1 MTQNL
6 TESAMEGRANAYA
19 PYSRFKVGAAVKGG
33 SGKIYTGCNVENASF
48 SLTVCAER
56 NAVFQAIAAGEEFL
70 RTMAVAGGTDDNEA
84 LTKPCIPCGACLQ
97 VLAEFCPPD
106 FPILLADGVH
116 MLCEFLPKR
125 FGSFDAED
133 ED

>member
-6 TESAMEGRANAYA
+6 TQSAMEGRANAYA

-33 SGKIYTGCNVENASF
+33 SGKVYTGCNVENASF

-70 RTMAVAGGTDDNEA
+70 RTMAVVGGADDNEA

-125 FGSFDAED
+125 FGSFDAE
-133 ED
+133 EDD